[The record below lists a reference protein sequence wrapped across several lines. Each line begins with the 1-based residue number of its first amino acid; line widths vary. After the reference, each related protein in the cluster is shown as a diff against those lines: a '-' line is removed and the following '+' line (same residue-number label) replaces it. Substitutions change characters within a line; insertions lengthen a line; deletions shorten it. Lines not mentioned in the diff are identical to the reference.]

1 MSEHERYNS
10 KRTFSKGIPDSAS
23 TLKKM
28 QYQLDAIER
37 KLDSLLKQ
45 SGPSRSNFNSS
56 YLGKPHRE
64 HSDSRGSYK
73 LRHATRS
80 DGEKSMGK
88 FYSGLQSGARKGP
101 AKSSFKGKKRSL
113 KR

>member
-1 MSEHERYNS
+1 MGEHERYNS
-10 KRTFSKGIPDSAS
+10 KRTFSKGNPDSAS

-73 LRHATRS
+73 VKHATRS
-80 DGEKSMGK
+80 DGEKSKGK

-101 AKSSFKGKKRSL
+101 AKSSFKSKKRSL

>member
-1 MSEHERYNS
+1 MNNYAQT
-10 KRTFSKGIPDSAS
+10 KRESFQKRAPDTAA
-23 TLKKM
+23 TLRKM
-28 QYQLDAIER
+28 QYQLDSMER

-73 LRHATRS
+73 LKHATRS

-88 FYSGLQSGARKGP
+88 FYSGLQFGARKGP
-101 AKSSFKGKKRSL
+101 AKSSFKSKKRSL